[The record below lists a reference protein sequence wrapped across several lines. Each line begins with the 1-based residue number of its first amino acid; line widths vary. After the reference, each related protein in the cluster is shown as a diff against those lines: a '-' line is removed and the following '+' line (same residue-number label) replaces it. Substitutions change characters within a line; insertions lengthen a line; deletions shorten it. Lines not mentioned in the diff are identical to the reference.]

1 WPALYVLPERLFAV
15 SELAQKVSGA
25 RMTHARSANRLLAE
39 FQQLADEGKMR
50 LPYRPL
56 EGPPYCISFFD
67 ASLGKSDTYKEQFD
81 HVLKTGHLTAERQT
95 MLDIL
100 AAKQLIEQAHMMV
113 AWVPTWRQFADGWT
127 EDMVD
132 ELFSEFKSQGMV
144 CLRETV
150 EDRQWEA
157 RRADL

>member
-1 WPALYVLPERLFAV
+1 
-15 SELAQKVSGA
+15 
-25 RMTHARSANRLLAE
+25 
-39 FQQLADEGKMR
+39 
-50 LPYRPL
+50 
-56 EGPPYCISFFD
+56 
-67 ASLGKSDTYKEQFD
+67 
-81 HVLKTGHLTAERQT
+81 

-157 RRADL
+157 RRADLRRGQRERRKARMIKNMTPTSSFLDVEISGGKAS

>member
-1 WPALYVLPERLFAV
+1 MQLRWPALYVLPERLFAV

-67 ASLGKSDTYKEQFD
+67 ASLGKSDTYKAQQGQVHFVSSAGALE
-81 HVLKTGHLTAERQT
+81 KPTTANIMEFRSS
-95 MLDIL
+95 
-100 AAKQLIEQAHMMV
+100 LIM
-113 AWVPTWRQFADGWT
+113 F
-127 EDMVD
+127 
-132 ELFSEFKSQGMV
+132 
-144 CLRETV
+144 
-150 EDRQWEA
+150 
-157 RRADL
+157 